1 MYNKQFSKRHFTVML
16 AMVAA
21 LVLLA
26 ASALA
31 IEPGAEVTITGGTLS
46 GGDITFANLTNIV
59 LDGTAKTATADW
71 SIDNIIDA
79 RGTGAGWNAT
89 LQLSQFTEWED
100 DAYVVDGHTL
110 ATSSLLATTVPVV
123 SKADDTSSD
132 ASAITV
138 ISQHTPLDTSSPV
151 KLLFIDVGDGMGS
164 FAISDM
170 TVTLYVPANVRAST
184 YKTDAVVALVS
195 GP

>member
-26 ASALA
+26 TSAFA
-31 IEPGAEVTITGGTLS
+31 TEPGAEVTITGGTLS
-46 GGDITFANLTNIV
+46 GGDITFANLTNIA

-71 SIDNIIDA
+71 SIGNIIDA

-89 LQLSQFTEWED
+89 LELSQFKQWEN
-100 DAYVVDGHTL
+100 DAYVPEGHTL

-123 SKADDTSSD
+123 SKADETSSD

-138 ISQHTPLDTSSPV
+138 ILQNTPLDTTSPV
-151 KLLFIDVGDGMGS
+151 KLLSSDINDGMGS

-170 TVTLYVPANVRAST
+170 TVTLYVPANVLAST